1 MVKYFDEEWPKEE
14 EILRIGLEQSRRH
27 KKERMNKDK
36 IIEELKKVYD
46 PEMPSVDVFNLGLIY
61 DIDIKDEKVEITH
74 TLTSMFCPMADEISK
89 NIKEAGEKVAGVGH
103 VKVIV
108 THTPPYTRDMLSE
121 EAKLILNL

>member
-1 MVKYFDEEWPKEE
+1 MGKYFDEEWPKEE

-89 NIKEAGEKVAGVGH
+89 NIKEAGEKVAGVGN